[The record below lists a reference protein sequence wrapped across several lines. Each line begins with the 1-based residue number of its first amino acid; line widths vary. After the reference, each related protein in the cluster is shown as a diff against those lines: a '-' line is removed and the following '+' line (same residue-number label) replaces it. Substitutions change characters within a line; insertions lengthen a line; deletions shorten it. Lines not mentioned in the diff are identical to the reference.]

1 MRYLILAGLL
11 ALCVHAKSQSSKE
24 NPSAEGFNEA
34 GSDPKAILMADEVM
48 AAMGGR
54 EAWDQTRYI
63 HWVFFG
69 RRRLLWDKYTGD
81 VRVELLK
88 DSSVILVNINSL
100 QGKVWMGGAEINHP
114 DSLKKYL
121 TLGRSLWINDAYW
134 LLMPFKLKD
143 SGVTLKY
150 SGTGVT
156 QSGEPADILQL
167 TFENVGDTPENRY
180 LVYVDPK
187 THLVIQWEYFRR
199 ASDEKPTISTPW
211 LNYQRCGK
219 ILLSGDRGE
228 KRQLTEIKVFEK
240 VDQAAFTSFQPL
252 QLN

>member
-1 MRYLILAGLL
+1 MRYLIFIGLL
-11 ALCVHAKSQSSKE
+11 LLCISAKPQSPQV
-24 NPSAEGFNEA
+24 NPAASGFNEA
-34 GSDPKAILMADEVM
+34 GSDPKAILIADETM

-88 DSSVILVNINSL
+88 DSSIILVNINTL
-100 QGKVWMGGAEINHP
+100 QGKVWMGGAEVSDP
-114 DSLKKYL
+114 DSLQKYL
-121 TLGRSLWINDAYW
+121 TLGRSLWINDSYW

-150 SGTGVT
+150 IGPGVI

-167 TFENVGDTPENRY
+167 TFENVGDTPENKY
-180 LVYVDPK
+180 LVYVDQE
-187 THLVIQWEYFRR
+187 THLVSQWEYFRR
-199 ASDEKPTISTPW
+199 ATDEKPTISTPW
-211 LNYQRCGK
+211 KNYQRCGK

-228 KRQLTEIKVFEK
+228 KRQLSEIKVLEK